1 MSFIKTWESDVEKW
15 HGKPFSTL
23 VCPLPALRM
32 TARRQALA
40 HFKGEFPP
48 MTGFNAPLRRSRSN
62 RMIAGVVAGLAQYLG
77 IDVTLARVLYVL
89 ISVCSAAFPGVLVYV
104 IFWVLTPEEEQID
117 PRVISA
123 ADNQ

>member
-1 MSFIKTWESDVEKW
+1 M
-15 HGKPFSTL
+15 P
-23 VCPLPALRM
+23 PAGVANDR
-32 TARRQALA
+32 APAALA
-40 HFKGEFPP
+40 HPHIKGEFPQ

-104 IFWVLTPEEEQID
+104 IFWLLTPEEEQGD
-117 PRVISA
+117 PRVIPVPE
-123 ADNQ
+123 NQNR